1 MPNSNGIIYVDT
13 TVTPNLGVSISD
25 VQTVLGETSGDLGT
39 LCKSENINM
48 WAWYKP
54 VRFPSVKVINEADRQ
69 TANYGLFYRE
79 NTAAEDLLLAS
90 TKTEEAFNDAASSS
104 YEWSYLKPQ
113 GNTNSPYRLSDF
125 VLKEQESGTGA
136 LIGYKHDT
144 KPPFEIIKNTWEVSY
159 AELSSVANTYFV
171 ENDSSSQYDWSIK
184 IYSSAT
190 GSIMGAGK
198 QFYGYKMKYDSLS
211 QYDINGPDSLAI
223 PMKSLFGSNNID
235 GQSNYWRIGM
245 IVYVPRLN
253 NPFVGLFVSQKTL
266 YGVKTGIN
274 GSNVQ
279 YLSVDMCTNQEL
291 AYMMYLYMDSISENE
306 YTFRALPVLVQNA
319 TIGYG
324 SAQGP
329 QPDNFS
335 GQSWHG
341 LSKITVG
348 NNIKIYPLPTGSI
361 EIGIKVNKE
370 DENIEP
376 PRTYGDFELSVIPIS
391 TAEPY
396 VNICAI
402 AITSRNTIGEAK
414 SAEIDL
420 DYVIYNN
427 VNGQEVPTTYTLNR
441 TYTIPQNA
449 SFYNAYNSTTYNG
462 IGLQQENPSIAG
474 RKLVISK
481 LRKFIVT

>member
-1 MPNSNGIIYVDT
+1 MITDYGMLYRS
-13 TVTPNLGVSISD
+13 VSIKD
-25 VQTVLGETSGDLGT
+25 VQTILEEDSNKLRDLCTSD
-39 LCKSENINM
+39 SINK

-54 VRFPSVKVINEADRQ
+54 VRYSSVKVINEANRQ
-69 TANYGLFYRE
+69 AAKYGLSYTE
-79 NTAAEDLLLAS
+79 NTAAKQLLQTPS
-90 TKTEEAFNDAASSS
+90 EQNFNAAASSS

-113 GNTNSPYRLSDF
+113 GGTNSPYRLSDF
-125 VLKEQESGTGA
+125 VLEEQEGGTGA

-144 KPPFEIIKNTWEVSY
+144 KPPFEIIRDTWEVSY
-159 AELSSVANTYFV
+159 TDLSSVANTYFV
-171 ENDSSSQYDWSIK
+171 ENDSFDQYDWSIK

-190 GSIMGAGK
+190 GSTIGAGK
-198 QFYGYKMKYDSLS
+198 QFYGYKMKYDSSS

-223 PMKSLFGSNNID
+223 PMKSLFGSNDNID
-235 GQSNYWRIGM
+235 GQGNYWRIGM
-245 IVYVPRLN
+245 IVYVPRPD

-266 YGVKTGIN
+266 YSVKTGVN

-291 AYMMYLYMDSISENE
+291 AYTMKLYIDSINGNE
-306 YTFRALPVLVQNA
+306 CTFRALPVLVENA

-324 SAQGP
+324 TPQGP

-341 LSKITVG
+341 LSKITTG
-348 NNIKIYPLPTGSI
+348 NNIKIYSLPTGSA

-370 DENIEP
+370 DESTEP

-396 VNICAI
+396 VNICTI
-402 AITSRNTIGEAK
+402 AIISGNTIGEAK
-414 SAEIDL
+414 SAEVDL
-420 DYVIYNN
+420 DYVIYSVENN
-427 VNGQEVPTTYTLNR
+427 QEVSTTYTLNR

-462 IGLQQENPSIAG
+462 IGLHQENPSIAG
-474 RKLVISK
+474 RKLYISK
-481 LRKFIVT
+481 VRKFIVT